1 MLIREARF
9 SDYRNIMFLIKRNN
23 LKFCSEENWQNLW
36 INNPVF
42 NKDRTAIGWVAV
54 DANKII
60 GFFGTFPMQY
70 HYNNKTFIAAASHLF
85 AVDQEYRQLS
95 IQLVMKFF
103 NQKNIDLF
111 LMTTVGHQAV
121 YELFRVF
128 KAQEIP
134 YKNYKKSLF
143 IILKFDNLITYLKNT
158 DDSFWYILPNRI
170 LYYLGK
176 IFLSRRINYW
186 DRIRYEKSRL
196 IHTFD
201 HRFDILWEKY
211 LENHPDILCFNRSQ
225 KSLKWHYNHLIK
237 ESGWVYIHETEDV
250 MDGYIICVEDT
261 NRNLKKINAVD
272 LVVNSE
278 RPANIHLSLLLSSIH
293 EAKKRGY
300 DVFEFIGFNEGI
312 REQFIQ
318 MKPFKRNFSICPYLY
333 KTNNKDLELPLKD
346 AKHWSPSMIDGD
358 ASI

>member
-1 MLIREARF
+1 M
-9 SDYRNIMFLIKRNN
+9 
-23 LKFCSEENWQNLW
+23 
-36 INNPVF
+36 
-42 NKDRTAIGWVAV
+42 
-54 DANKII
+54 
-60 GFFGTFPMQY
+60 
-70 HYNNKTFIAAASHLF
+70 
-85 AVDQEYRQLS
+85 
-95 IQLVMKFF
+95 
-103 NQKNIDLF
+103 
-111 LMTTVGHQAV
+111 
-121 YELFRVF
+121 
-128 KAQEIP
+128 
-134 YKNYKKSLF
+134 
-143 IILKFDNLITYLKNT
+143 
-158 DDSFWYILPNRI
+158 
-170 LYYLGK
+170 
-176 IFLSRRINYW
+176 RINYW

-237 ESGWVYIHETEDV
+237 ESGWVFIHETEDV
-250 MDGYIICVEDT
+250 MDGYIICTEDI
-261 NRNLKKINAVD
+261 NRGLKKINVVD

-278 RPANIHLSLLLSSIH
+278 GSAKIHLSLLLSSIH

-318 MKPFKRNFSICPYLY
+318 MKPFKRNYSICPYLY